1 MLEEEV
7 ELLDVYVA
15 RNINDEQRQRL
26 DGAKKVGI
34 KLHQFEPLLLIAHDV
49 SFEYD
54 YDGIKMKSGSL

>member
-26 DGAKKVGI
+26 DGAKKIGI
-34 KLHQFEPLLLIAHDV
+34 RLHQFEPLLLIAHDV
-49 SFEYD
+49 TFEYE
-54 YDGIKMKSGSL
+54 YDGIKIKAGSV